1 MGPADGVLWCF
12 QGMGKVKEA
21 LKDAEQCI
29 MYNGSWDKGFT
40 RKGAALRQS
49 GDRTTTQRHWAP
61 YIHSGTIAHA
71 ECRIGQADRR
81 IRQADRRIRQADR
94 RCALRYMPC

>member
-1 MGPADGVLWCF
+1 MFCSL

-29 MYNGSWDKGFT
+29 MYNGAWDKAFT

-49 GDRTTTQRHWAP
+49 GDRKIRP
-61 YIHSGTIAHA
+61 Y
-71 ECRIGQADRR
+71 RR
-81 IRQADRRIRQADR
+81 
-94 RCALRYMPC
+94 LGPPGLTLKFFT